1 MAEMDMKAFA
11 EWMRSDLADS
21 QAPGFIDT
29 LPEKLRQRSLML
41 ESVPNARQLGGYS
54 VKDGR
59 KVRKGVLLRTA
70 ALGTMSQEDANKLQ
84 DTYHLR
90 LVLDL
95 RSSFE
100 RVLFPD
106 AEVEGAENISESLND
121 EQAMKDM
128 PRPQLPEGGDMRLM
142 SITMASNPRA
152 RERMPGIYRDM
163 LLSDYIRRTLADCFH
178 RILALKGG
186 TALWHCAQ
194 GKDRCGMLSVLLL
207 GALGAED
214 PLILDDFDESNTYYA
229 PFIAKRLEF
238 ARGLGCDK
246 DTLQAYRNM
255 LGVERAYMANAV
267 DYMNSEYGSVEGF
280 VKDGLGIGAQGIEAL
295 RGYYLE

>member
-11 EWMRSDLADS
+11 EWMRSDLVDS
-21 QAPGFIDT
+21 QAPGFIDM

-41 ESVPNARQLGGYS
+41 KSVPNARQLGGYT

-59 KVRKGVLLRTA
+59 KIRKGILLRTA
-70 ALGTMSQEDANKLQ
+70 ALGAMSQEEAKKLR
-84 DTYHLR
+84 DTYRLR

-100 RVLFPD
+100 RALFPD
-106 AEVEGAENISESLND
+106 AEVEDAENISESLND

-142 SITMASNPRA
+142 SIAMASNPKA

-163 LLSDYIRRTLADCFH
+163 LLSDHIRRTLADCFH
-178 RILALKGG
+178 RILALEGG
-186 TALWHCAQ
+186 TVLWHCAQ

-238 ARGLGCDK
+238 AKGLGCDEE
-246 DTLQAYRNM
+246 TLRAYRGM

-267 DYMNSEYGSVEGF
+267 EYMKSEYGSIEGF
-280 VKDGLGIGAQGIEAL
+280 VKDGLGIGAHGIEEL
-295 RGYYLE
+295 RRFYLE